1 MRLKISL
8 FLISIFL
15 AATISVFAEEAKET
29 EVSGSA
35 SVGYFSNY
43 VWRGM
48 KIGDKNA
55 IQPSV
60 GITYDAFGANLWANY
75 DVDTREH
82 NETDLT
88 LTYARSF
95 DKLGMEIG
103 YIYYAL
109 DGVNDTQ
116 EFYVA
121 LGYDVLLSPS
131 LTLYYDADEGNGGFI
146 VAAIG
151 HSINLGEIPSL
162 DLSASASYNAKNTI
176 MGTDSSGSDF
186 NGFYNGEVSASM
198 SVPIIENV
206 SVDPFIAYSFPLSN
220 DGKNALR
227 GLSSDGKSE
236 IVYGGV
242 TLSLNF

>member
-1 MRLKISL
+1 MRSLKIL
-8 FLISIFL
+8 VVTMILMFGFSIGIL
-15 AATISVFAEEAKET
+15 YAEET

-35 SVGYFSNY
+35 SVGYFSDY

-48 KIGDKNA
+48 KIGNKNA

-60 GITYDAFGANLWANY
+60 GVTYDAFGANLWANY

-95 DKLGMEIG
+95 DKLSMEIG

-109 DGVNDTQ
+109 DGANDTQ

-131 LTLYYDADEGNGGFI
+131 LTLYYDVDEGNGGFI

-151 HSINLGEIPSL
+151 YSIDLGEIPSL
-162 DLSASASYNAKNTI
+162 DLSASVSYNAKNTI
-176 MGTDSSGSDF
+176 MGIDSNGDEF

-198 SVPIIENV
+198 SVPVIENV

-236 IVYGGV
+236 IVYGGASV
-242 TLSLNF
+242 SLSF